1 MSTVNIKLADQGW
14 ILESL
19 AHDISDL
26 SDEVGHGLQDDNDSQ
41 IQYYFNYS
49 CWNGRRRPIEIGYFT
64 HIEEDPISRLHF
76 FRVAENMDHCVCHA
90 QRYADELTNYGI
102 KNVRLIAPGIDL
114 DHFSPKIKIGV
125 VGRAYDTGRKGEHLV
140 REVMDV
146 KGIEWSFTGEG
157 WPGQALNL
165 PYDKMPDFYNSMDYI
180 LVPSLYEGGPMCVVE
195 GLACG
200 KEIIA
205 SDVGWVK
212 EFPHIPFER
221 GDAASLR
228 LVLEGLVAK
237 RRNLRRAVEGH
248 SKHAWATQHLDLFEE
263 LLQKKL
269 PRRTLGEYKAA
280 TAARTS
286 SARPFGAELVL
297 HGIEAQVGGGPSVR
311 VPKTV
316 EKMNKIG
323 LPATLGWN
331 CRSRASLSHI
341 FNLFTFESC
350 AEAIAL
356 ARRKGNDVALSPI
369 FLNMNDAQF
378 YTFLVPE
385 LFEGLAGSELDRP
398 MSELKQHLEENENL
412 PVLEPYPDYHK
423 QVCELVQ
430 KADLA
435 ILLSDYEKRCL
446 EHLGALGDMPHHIV
460 RNPVEIGGFASGN
473 AALVTD
479 LLGTDRYFLQIGR
492 IEVRKNQLLL
502 AECARRLGVKAVFVG
517 QCAQPEYTELVK
529 TVAGDRSV
537 FLGRIGHDNP
547 LFGALIQNSAA
558 VCLPSW
564 SEGAPMSAL
573 EAASCGANMILS
585 SRSSE
590 REYFGDHATYVN
602 PADINGMMMAMEAAM
617 ARGRGRK
624 NNALIEFVRDRF
636 SYERHVNDTVEA
648 YSKLTDLPSQFQ
660 MTG

>member
-64 HIEEDPISRLHF
+64 HIEEDPITRLHF

-102 KNVRLIAPGIDL
+102 KNVRVIAPGIDL

-297 HGIEAQVGGGPSVR
+297 HGKEAQVGGGPSVR
-311 VPKTV
+311 GAQDCR
-316 EKMNKIG
+316 KMNKIG

-356 ARRKGNDVALSPI
+356 AEKGNDVALSPI

-398 MSELKQHLEENENL
+398 MSELKRIWRRTGIFGTRA
-412 PVLEPYPDYHK
+412 YPDYHK
-423 QVCELVQ
+423 QVCELVRN
-430 KADLA
+430 ADLA
-435 ILLSDYEKRCL
+435 ILLRAIMRS
-446 EHLGALGDMPHHIV
+446 GALNTSARWVIC
-460 RNPVEIGGFASGN
+460 
-473 AALVTD
+473 
-479 LLGTDRYFLQIGR
+479 R
-492 IEVRKNQLLL
+492 II
-502 AECARRLGVKAVFVG
+502 
-517 QCAQPEYTELVK
+517 
-529 TVAGDRSV
+529 S
-537 FLGRIGHDNP
+537 
-547 LFGALIQNSAA
+547 
-558 VCLPSW
+558 
-564 SEGAPMSAL
+564 
-573 EAASCGANMILS
+573 
-585 SRSSE
+585 
-590 REYFGDHATYVN
+590 
-602 PADINGMMMAMEAAM
+602 
-617 ARGRGRK
+617 
-624 NNALIEFVRDRF
+624 
-636 SYERHVNDTVEA
+636 
-648 YSKLTDLPSQFQ
+648 
-660 MTG
+660 